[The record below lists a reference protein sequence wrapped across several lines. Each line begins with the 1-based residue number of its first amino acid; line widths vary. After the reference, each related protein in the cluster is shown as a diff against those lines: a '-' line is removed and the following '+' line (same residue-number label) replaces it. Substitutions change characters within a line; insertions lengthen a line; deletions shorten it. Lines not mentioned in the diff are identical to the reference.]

1 MLGKTI
7 FSHEIFGVVVCCRE
21 SMFIEDVVNL
31 KPFADLSVTKKNNL
45 EIIFGKLV
53 NKNTKY

>member
-7 FSHEIFGVVVCCRE
+7 FSLEIFGVVVCYRE

-31 KPFADLSVTKKNNL
+31 KPSADLSVTEKDVLWNH
-45 EIIFGKLV
+45 FP
-53 NKNTKY
+53 